1 MPEVIAA
8 APASAWTYGG
18 AILTFV
24 FPMVLFLT
32 VAIGLYVTFTKPSTV
47 PGHREQAVARP
58 IGFTPVARMPR
69 PDETAGQGR
78 LAGPQYVFPARS
90 GQVRTAGDRG
100 AAGPEDPAARPDSS
114 GGAGPESPEEAE

>member
-8 APASAWTYGG
+8 APTSAWTYGG

-32 VAIGLYVTFTKPSTV
+32 VAIGLYVVYTKPSTV

-58 IGFTPVARMPR
+58 IGWTPVARLP
-69 PDETAGQGR
+69 PGETGGQGR
-78 LAGPQYVFPARS
+78 LAGPHYVFPART
-90 GQVRTAGDRG
+90 GQVPTAGDG
-100 AAGPEDPAARPDSS
+100 GVAGPEEPAAPPDSP
-114 GGAGPESPEEAE
+114 GGAGPHSPEGAE